1 MAERNQ
7 YQGTIEK
14 TEYRSSSN
22 MKKRIL
28 LALLGL
34 VVVIAALSAIKALQI
49 RAMIAQAKE
58 AAPPPETVTTAV
70 ATSKSWETSLKAVGS
85 LTAVQGVT
93 VAAEVSGK
101 VVEITFES
109 GDKVK
114 QGDLLIRQDTSVE
127 EAQLPGAAAQVDLT
141 QTILARDAK
150 MLAEQIISQVE
161 YDTSAANREK
171 AAALVNQIRATIA
184 KKTIRAPFRGRLGIR
199 QVNLGQ
205 LLREGDPIVTL
216 QSLDPIYVDFTFPQQ
231 ELARLRPGLAVRV
244 TCDCLPGLTIDGRT
258 TAVNP
263 LVDSDTRNI
272 QVQATVG
279 NREEKLRPGMF
290 VNVAVGLPVRQKV
303 VAIPATA
310 VLYAPYGDSVF
321 VVVDDKE
328 GKGGTTLRQ
337 QFVRLGEK
345 RGDFVAVTEGLKE
358 GETVVSTGV
367 FKLRNGQ
374 AVVVDNNLAPTF
386 RENPGPENS

>member
-1 MAERNQ
+1 M
-7 YQGTIEK
+7 I
-14 TEYRSSSN
+14 
-22 MKKRIL
+22 KRIL
-28 LALLGL
+28 FALLGL
-34 VVVIAALSAIKALQI
+34 VVVIAVLAGVKSLQI
-49 RAMIAQAKE
+49 RAMIAQGKE
-58 AAPPPETVTTAV
+58 IVPPPETVTTAV
-70 ATSKSWETSLKAVGS
+70 ASAESWETTLTAVGS

-93 VAAEVSGK
+93 VAAELSGK
-101 VVEITFES
+101 VAEIAFQS
-109 GDKVK
+109 GAKVK
-114 QGDLLIRQDTSVE
+114 KGDLLIRQDTSVE
-127 EAQLPGAAAQVDLT
+127 EAQLPGAVAQADLT

-150 MLAEQIISQVE
+150 MLEEQIISRVD
-161 YDTSAANREK
+161 YDSSVANREQ
-171 AAALVNQIRATIA
+171 ATALVNQIRAIIA
-184 KKTIRAPFRGRLGIR
+184 KKTIRAPFGGRLGIR

-216 QSLDPIYVDFTFPQQ
+216 QSLAPIYVNFTFPQQ
-231 ELARLRPGLAVRV
+231 ELARLRTGLPVRV
-244 TCDCLPGLTIDGRT
+244 TCDCLPGLAIDGRV

-279 NREEKLRPGMF
+279 NREETLRPGMF
-290 VNVAVGLPVRQKV
+290 VNVAVGLPVRQTV
-303 VAIPATA
+303 LAIPVTA

-328 GKGGTTLRQ
+328 GKGGKTLNQ

-345 RGDFVAVTEGLKE
+345 RGDFVVVTEGLKE

-374 AVVVDNNLAPTF
+374 AVVVDNTLAPSF
-386 RENPGPENS
+386 REDPTPKNS